1 MSMRTRILIVSGA
14 VLLMMGT
21 ARPASADTF
30 ELTWTGGYGPGDA
43 TLTATYDSGDTY
55 TVTAISGEQNGETIT
70 ALLPPYP
77 ASGNYGGNDN
87 QIYVP
92 GYGSGD
98 QQVDVM
104 GLAFSVG
111 STYYNLWYYPPGY
124 WECSSSVTFGCGE
137 GNSLAVDSLE
147 IVPVSTP
154 ESGTLLLFGSGAFAV
169 LLCRKRILH
178 AGIKS

>member
-1 MSMRTRILIVSGA
+1 
-14 VLLMMGT
+14 
-21 ARPASADTF
+21 
-30 ELTWTGGYGPGDA
+30 
-43 TLTATYDSGDTY
+43 
-55 TVTAISGEQNGETIT
+55 
-70 ALLPPYP
+70 
-77 ASGNYGGNDN
+77 
-87 QIYVP
+87 
-92 GYGSGD
+92 
-98 QQVDVM
+98 M

-178 AGIKS
+178 AGTSQILIQRDSPTPDRSPSSAPPGSSSESAHTSAPPSPPASSKSAELISSRTHTRITARETTHSYAPTPPQGSGRP